1 MRRTISTFSAL
12 LALAFTACANPT
24 PEVPEVD
31 PLGVPITQEKNTN
44 IDPKA
49 APLVDTIKDSIK
61 TKSASIVLSTLKVE
75 PTPGLV
81 DAKEFRQRGANSS
94 AQGAGYFGSLDESS
108 IGRGGVASD
117 GDLAPA
123 KLMSPA
129 EPAAPMLVAPKGIP
143 SKKSE
148 APTGGSKGMIGGSD
162 GFGSG
167 EGHGRYEQPAASL
180 KAGEINDNKNFED
193 YLSYLQKK
201 AQLSGV
207 AQIDV
212 SERIQLSIVD
222 GTGRPVH
229 DAKVTLMVD
238 GRPWLRAKSH
248 TNGNLVFFPNAA
260 GQLPQG
266 KAMIRVEKDGVTF
279 EKELASFTAKEA
291 ITLNGA
297 TASQGTARLDLVFCI
312 DTTGSMG
319 DEIAQIQSTV
329 QEIITKT
336 QALPAKP
343 DLRVG
348 MVLYGDR
355 GDLYTTRVYDFTTDY
370 TKFKSSVANIAMTG
384 GGDIPEDVNSG
395 LEDAIESLEWN
406 NQESARMVFLIG
418 DAAPHMDYGQKY
430 DYKVAALRAAEQ
442 GIKIFPLASS
452 GLEDVG
458 EFVFR
463 QVALFTEAN
472 FLFLT
477 YGQGDTT
484 SMNVDR
490 DSYTPDKL
498 DEVIV
503 KLITD
508 ELKPLSK

>member
-24 PEVPEVD
+24 PEVPEVE
-31 PLGVPITQEKNTN
+31 PLSGPTTQEVIKKANL
-44 IDPKA
+44 DPKT
-49 APLVDTIKDSIK
+49 APVIDK
-61 TKSASIVLSTLKVE
+61 TKDPIAIKLKNESIVLNTLKVE

-81 DAKEFRQRGANSS
+81 DAKEFRQRSADGS
-94 AQGAGYFGSLDESS
+94 AQGAGYFSSLDGGSLE
-108 IGRGGVASD
+108 RAGG
-117 GDLAPA
+117 APGA
-123 KLMSPA
+123 KAPTMAKPMPAA
-129 EPAAPMLVAPKGIP
+129 EPMAIATPTVMLP
-143 SKKSE
+143 SMKMDVSKDKRSE
-148 APTGGSKGMIGGSD
+148 FD
-162 GFGSG
+162 GLDG
-167 EGHGRYEQPAASL
+167 EGKSGFNQAAVSL

-193 YLSYLQKK
+193 YLSYLQKQ

-212 SERIQLSIVD
+212 SKRIQLSIVD
-222 GTGRPVH
+222 SAGKPVH
-229 DAKVTLMVD
+229 DAKVTLMID
-238 GRPWLRAKSH
+238 GSPWLRAKSH

-266 KAMIRVEKDGVTF
+266 KAMIRVEKGGVTF
-279 EKELASFTAKEA
+279 EKELASFTAKET

-355 GDLYTTRVYDFTTDY
+355 GDIYTTRVYDFTTDY
-370 TKFKSSVANIAMTG
+370 TKFKSSVASIAMTG

-418 DAAPHMDYGQKY
+418 DAAPHMDYSQKY

-477 YGQGDTT
+477 YGQGDAT
-484 SMNVDR
+484 SMNVGR
-490 DSYTPDKL
+490 DAYTPDKL

>member
-12 LALAFTACANPT
+12 LALAFTACVNPT
-24 PEVPEVD
+24 PEVPETD
-31 PLGVPITQEKNTN
+31 PLNNNPTTQE
-44 IDPKA
+44 A
-49 APLVDTIKDSIK
+49 
-61 TKSASIVLSTLKVE
+61 TKSANADPKTAPVVDKTKDPLTIKGKSIVLNTLKVE

-81 DAKEFRQRGANSS
+81 DAKEFRQRASNAS
-94 AQGAGYFGSLDESS
+94 AQGAGYFGGIGEGALESA
-108 IGRGGVASD
+108 GGSA
-117 GDLAPA
+117 GAKAPSGA
-123 KLMSPA
+123 RPMPM
-129 EPAAPMLVAPKGIP
+129 PAAEAPMAVAPP
-143 SKKSE
+143 SKKAKVSG
-148 APTGGSKGMIGGSD
+148 PRGGD
-162 GFGSG
+162 GD
-167 EGHGRYEQPAASL
+167 HGAEMDSLYQAAISL
-180 KAGEINDNKNFED
+180 KAGEINDNKSFED

-212 SERIQLSIVD
+212 SKRIQLSIVD
-222 GTGRPVH
+222 EAGKPVH
-229 DAKVTLMVD
+229 DAKVTLTID
-238 GRPWLRAKSH
+238 GNPWLRAKSH
-248 TNGNLVFFPNAA
+248 TNGGLVFFPNAA

-266 KAMIRVEKDGVTF
+266 KAMIRVEKGGITF
-279 EKELASFTAKEA
+279 EKELSGFTAKET
-291 ITLNGA
+291 ITLSGA

-355 GDLYTTRVYDFTTDY
+355 GDIYTTRVYDFTTDY
-370 TKFKSSVANIAMTG
+370 TKFKSAVASIAMTG
-384 GGDIPEDVNSG
+384 GGDIPEDLNSG

-418 DAAPHMDYGQKY
+418 DAAPHMDYSQKY

-477 YGQGDTT
+477 YGQGGATA
-484 SMNVDR
+484 MNVER

-503 KLITD
+503 KLITE
-508 ELKPLSK
+508 ELKPLAK